1 MRISGINIPDN
12 KKIEISL
19 TYLYGVGRTLSQRIL
34 TATKVDL
41 NKRAKDLT
49 QEEVSRIKEF
59 MEKNYKI
66 EGELRQVIKQNIGL
80 LKDLQTY
87 RGVRHLRHLPVRGQ
101 RTKTNARTARGNARK
116 TAGSGKLKV
125 DLIGQDTIDM

>member
-59 MEKNYKI
+59 MEKNYKV

-101 RTKTNARTARGNARK
+101 RTKTNSRTVRGNVRK
-116 TAGSGKLKV
+116 TAGSGKRKV
-125 DLIGQDTIDM
+125 DLK